1 MMNTSKAKASMRPWM
16 FGPFAVYARN
26 PHIARQVYESVRDM
40 EDGLEPFGTVTLES
54 GETVDWIYLG
64 ATPVRLAH

>member
-1 MMNTSKAKASMRPWM
+1 M

-40 EDGLEPFGTVTLES
+40 DDGLEPFGTVTLDS

-64 ATPVRLAH
+64 ATPVRLSH

>member
-1 MMNTSKAKASMRPWM
+1 MRPWM

-40 EDGLEPFGTVTLES
+40 DDGLEPFGTVTLDS

-64 ATPVRLAH
+64 TASRRFPH